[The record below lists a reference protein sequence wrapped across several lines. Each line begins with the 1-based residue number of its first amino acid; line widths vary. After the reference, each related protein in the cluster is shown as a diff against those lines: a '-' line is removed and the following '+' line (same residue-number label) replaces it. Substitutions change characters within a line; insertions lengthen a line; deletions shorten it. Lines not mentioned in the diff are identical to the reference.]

1 MVKQTYQSIK
11 DFYRV
16 FTSGL
21 NSAEIERLVSADAR
35 GMYAFYVK
43 NMRPS
48 DQSSNKVMRFF
59 RFTWYL
65 FLAFLTKLT
74 PGRRLFYAIAFVLM
88 VLALTDDDLAK
99 GFYSFLILNF
109 LLALE
114 LADKLVTKDELE
126 FARQIQLSLLP
137 DQLLPLQGFTLAS
150 HSEVAQNVGGDYYDL
165 IPLAN
170 GSTIVVIAD
179 VSGKGISAALYMAKV
194 QTALQ
199 MLSREAEDPKDL
211 LVRLN
216 RYMYG
221 KLKKNFFLTI
231 SVMEVRPDGTIRYCR
246 AGHTPALMLDAHLRS
261 CAWLQP
267 RGTAIGLV
275 APEAEDSQ
283 RSWENGNGEGPTL
296 FAQSLEEESFTL
308 KHADTVILYT
318 DGVLETVNRT
328 QEEFGEGRLMQV
340 LLDSNGEG
348 PERIK
353 EKLLQRLLQFR
364 NGEELRDD
372 TTFVVLQRV

>member
-11 DFYRV
+11 DFYKV

-21 NSAEIERLVSADAR
+21 NSAEIERLVSEDAR
-35 GMYAFYVK
+35 GMYAFYVR
-43 NMRPS
+43 NMRPN
-48 DQSSNKVMRFF
+48 DQNANRVIRFF
-59 RFTWYL
+59 KFSWHL

-88 VLALTDDDLAK
+88 VLALVDDDLMK

-137 DQLLPLQGFTLAS
+137 NQLLPVVGFKVSS

-165 IPLAN
+165 IPLSN
-170 GSTIVVIAD
+170 GSTMVVIAD

-199 MLSREAEDPKDL
+199 MLSKEAEDPKDL

-216 RYMYG
+216 RYMYS
-221 KLKKNFFLTI
+221 KLRRNFFLTI
-231 SVMEVRPDGTIRYCR
+231 SVLEVCRDGTIRFCR
-246 AGHTPALMLDAHLRS
+246 AGHTPALMLDARMRS
-261 CAWLQP
+261 CSWLQP
-267 RGTAIGLV
+267 KGTAIGL
-275 APEAEDSQ
+275 APPDARNS
-283 RSWENGNGEGPTL
+283 SKSGENGSEEVHTL
-296 FAQSLEEESFTL
+296 FEKSLESESFKL
-308 KHADTVILYT
+308 NKGDTVILCT
-318 DGVLETVNRT
+318 DGVLESVNRM

-340 LLDSNGEG
+340 LLDCDGEG
-348 PERIK
+348 PEGIK
-353 EKLLQRLLQFR
+353 EKLLQRLQRFR

-372 TTFVVLQRV
+372 TTFVILQRS